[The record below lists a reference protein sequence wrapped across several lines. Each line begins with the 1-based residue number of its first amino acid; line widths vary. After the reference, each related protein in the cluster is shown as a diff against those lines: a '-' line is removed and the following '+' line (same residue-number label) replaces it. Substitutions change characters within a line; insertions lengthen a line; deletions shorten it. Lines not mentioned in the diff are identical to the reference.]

1 MSLGGAGAPGI
12 TYRNLINADLS
23 GFVAKIVQYAV
34 DNNLDGIDVDIEG
47 DVLNGTTLTS
57 VQYENFITSLEVG
70 LHAQNKLMT
79 AALATWFATRVTNI
93 AASKFDFINLMS
105 YDAYGTWTGPGQHAP
120 YSFAVSDLTYWQ
132 VTKGIPAAKL
142 TVGVPFYGYYWGSSS
157 SSYTFADIQINYPG
171 TQNQDQKIPTTGG
184 VLYYNGIPTIK
195 QKTVLAIEQAGGIMI
210 WQLVGDATG
219 ANSLL
224 LAIDEVVVGHAANI
238 SPTVSISAPLAS
250 TVYTEGDTVQLEIN
264 TADSDGTIM
273 RVEYYAGTFKIGEVF
288 AAPYTMKWVG
298 AGPGSYSLTAVVMDN
313 IGKTVTSSAVAITVN
328 AATLSSPFSGTPIS
342 IPGKVEVEN
351 FNLGGNNI
359 GYYDLTSTNLGGF
372 YRTGRV
378 DIEECLD
385 NGGTYDVGWTD
396 AGEWLE
402 YSVNITTSGKYDFQ
416 SRVANG
422 STSGTFH
429 IEIDG
434 IDVTGVIAVNT
445 TNGWQKWQTVTTSN
459 IQLYQGLRKMKI
471 VMNTGGFNMNYVS
484 VLPTIISSVSKTELT
499 KNNNFVFPNPVVQS
513 SSIHFYLQHSEKVK
527 IMMYDSMGKLVSIL
541 ADEPMSSGENE
552 IEIQRGELPKGIY
565 TCKIVTYNEIVGIK
579 VIMD

>member
-1 MSLGGAGAPGI
+1 
-12 TYRNLINADLS
+12 
-23 GFVAKIVQYAV
+23 
-34 DNNLDGIDVDIEG
+34 
-47 DVLNGTTLTS
+47 
-57 VQYENFITSLEVG
+57 
-70 LHAQNKLMT
+70 
-79 AALATWFATRVTNI
+79 
-93 AASKFDFINLMS
+93 
-105 YDAYGTWTGPGQHAP
+105 
-120 YSFAVSDLTYWQ
+120 
-132 VTKGIPAAKL
+132 
-142 TVGVPFYGYYWGSSS
+142 
-157 SSYTFADIQINYPG
+157 
-171 TQNQDQKIPTTGG
+171 
-184 VLYYNGIPTIK
+184 
-195 QKTVLAIEQAGGIMI
+195 
-210 WQLVGDATG
+210 
-219 ANSLL
+219 
-224 LAIDEVVVGHAANI
+224 
-238 SPTVSISAPLAS
+238 
-250 TVYTEGDTVQLEIN
+250 
-264 TADSDGTIM
+264 
-273 RVEYYAGTFKIGEVF
+273 
-288 AAPYTMKWVG
+288 MKWVG

-313 IGKTVTSSAVAITVN
+313 IGKTVTSAAVAITVN
-328 AATLSSPFSGTPIS
+328 AATMSSPFSGTPIS

-434 IDVTGVIAVNT
+434 IDVTGVITVNT

-484 VLPTIISSVSKTELT
+484 VLPTIISSISKTELI
-499 KNNNFVFPNPVVQS
+499 KKNNFVFPNPVVQS

-552 IEIQRGELPKGIY
+552 IEIQRGDLPKGIY